1 MAEEKK
7 DVIVPSEGNRSLQ
20 PGDTLRGPALNN
32 KEGYQGGGGLRGP
45 ASDPNRPGQLTPSS
59 LNAKLNGPAL
69 EYRKDS
75 LLNHEGLNAKLNGPV
90 GEHMAKVRGSTLLDK
105 PIPPT
110 PKKSPSSGSPTYHRG
125 INSSGV
131 NSRMKNSSFG
141 RGVPF
146 SANADYGPMWKH
158 TTRLASVAIGNG
170 ESEATSLGLYH
181 SPFNLNGF
189 TMQGFAFNGAMPHVS
204 TQSTIKGMQ
213 STFHIAQDQDA

>member
-1 MAEEKK
+1 MADEKK
-7 DVIVPSEGNRSLQ
+7 DVIVPSAGNEKLQ
-20 PGDTLRGPALNN
+20 PGDTSLRGPVAEHMA
-32 KEGYQGGGGLRGP
+32 KVGP
-45 ASDPNRPGQLTPSS
+45 TEKKDI
-59 LNAKLNGPAL
+59 KLNGPAL
-69 EYRKDS
+69 EYRKNS

-105 PIPPT
+105 PQPT
-110 PKKSPSSGSPTYHRG
+110 PKKNPQSGPPTYHKG

-131 NSRMKNSSFG
+131 NSHIKNSSFG

-146 SANADYGPMWKH
+146 SSNADYGPMWKN
-158 TTRLASVAIGNG
+158 TGRLASTAIGNG
-170 ESEATSLGLYH
+170 ESETTSLGLYH

-213 STFHIAQDQDA
+213 STFHIAQDQDK